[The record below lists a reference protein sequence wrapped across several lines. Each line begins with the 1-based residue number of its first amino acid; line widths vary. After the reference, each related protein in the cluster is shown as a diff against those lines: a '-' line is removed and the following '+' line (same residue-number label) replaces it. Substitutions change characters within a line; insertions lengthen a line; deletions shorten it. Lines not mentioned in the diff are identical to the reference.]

1 MCILLC
7 VQHYRF
13 SHGARAC
20 VGSFGLTTLTTVGL
34 GDIAPITPQ
43 GRLVV
48 CGSILLGVTIIPVQ
62 TAKLVDIFVESQKDV
77 QRRKLVATGRKRQQ
91 QTRRN
96 NNNNN
101 PTFVTRSATNGLGP
115 SGIAIEVPVQ
125 EDRPRNLT
133 GSTPRSSSSRMQDSR
148 TCINC
153 AVSPHRADA
162 TFCWSCGTPLPT
174 AELITVENR
183 MTDDDVY
190 DDETSL
196 S

>member
-1 MCILLC
+1 M
-7 VQHYRF
+7 
-13 SHGARAC
+13 
-20 VGSFGLTTLTTVGL
+20 GL

-62 TAKLVDIFVESQKDV
+62 TAKLVDIFVESQKDE
-77 QRRKLVATGRKRQQ
+77 QRRKLVATGRKQRQQ
-91 QTRRN
+91 QTRR

-133 GSTPRSSSSRMQDSR
+133 GITSSSRMQDSR

-162 TFCWSCGTPLPT
+162 TFCWSCGTLLPADALVVAT
-174 AELITVENR
+174 LENHL
-183 MTDDDVY
+183 MENDDVY
-190 DDETSL
+190 EDETSL